1 METQVLIYIA
11 DLVCSLS
18 SITDNEMEVMIL
30 PMFDLSTL
38 QYCFNLIGSKTYSC
52 HGNNCV
58 IKLCSR
64 ERTWMVLYIPWI

>member
-18 SITDNEMEVMIL
+18 SITDDEMEVIIL

-38 QYCFNLIGSKTYSC
+38 LF
-52 HGNNCV
+52 
-58 IKLCSR
+58 
-64 ERTWMVLYIPWI
+64 